1 MYHSE
6 LYYYV
11 LLAIF
16 GVIAYMIVVD
26 KNVAT
31 YIILLGKIAKLK
43 VSRFIFWV
51 KFYPRLRFD
60 TFWLKR
66 KSKKALNALKQEQ
79 S

>member
-1 MYHSE
+1 MQHSE
-6 LYYYV
+6 LYYYG
-11 LLAIF
+11 LLLVF

-26 KNVAT
+26 KNVAA
-31 YIILLGKIAKLK
+31 YIILLGKLAKLQIN
-43 VSRFIFWV
+43 RFIFWV